1 MQLIKLQ
8 DYTHWKQGFILQK
21 MSLEFINSRDG
32 CKASKRGWSYKP
44 WRMPGFYL
52 VNFSQKKPRLGER
65 STNGFWCQKKM
76 AEPQKSITIF
86 SCRSC
91 LRVPCDVDSKKRKWV
106 KSSTCI
112 QIPNICSCAQNKLI
126 ICFPEECI
134 LNDNDGQNVTKVY
147 T

>member
-1 MQLIKLQ
+1 MELQ
-8 DYTHWKQGFILQK
+8 T
-21 MSLEFINSRDG
+21 LENARFLFG
-32 CKASKRGWSYKP
+32 QFLP
-44 WRMPGFYL
+44 
-52 VNFSQKKPRLGER
+52 KKPRLGEG

-91 LRVPCDVDSKKRKWV
+91 LRVPCDVDSKKLKRV
-106 KSSTCI
+106 KRSTCI

-134 LNDNDGQNVTKVY
+134 GPNLCAQFSMTMTCRMLPRYICRRSTLGLIF
-147 T
+147 